1 MASSFHLVIA
11 FLLLHLLTW
20 TTTAAQDEP
29 ACNADDKATLLKIKA
44 ALGNPDV
51 LTFWT
56 PDSDCCRDHWYIVYC
71 NPNGRVSSLT
81 IVEHDDLSFSTR
93 VTGRIPD
100 EVADLPY
107 LEELRFDELPQL
119 KGPIPSGLAKL
130 RRLRILS
137 ITETQVSGTIPSSLS
152 KIKTLESLFLSDN
165 ALSDIIP
172 ASLASLPNL
181 NTLDL
186 SNNQISGPIPDVPGG
201 FPKLEYVYLSNNH
214 LIGFVPPSFLN
225 LNLRA
230 VSFSNNLHLAGD
242 VLPLFDASKQT
253 VNINISRNRF
263 SFDFGEAGIPTGITL
278 LDISHNQIH
287 GKIPAGIKRLEQS
300 PASVNFDV
308 SYNQLCGKVPGG
320 KWRKDLEGSSFSHN
334 LCLCG
339 AYDLPPCLK
348 HGDHPSQ

>member
-1 MASSFHLVIA
+1 MASSFHPLIA
-11 FLLLHLLTW
+11 FLLLLLTC

-71 NPNGRVSSLT
+71 NPNGRVSGLS
-81 IVEHDDLSFSTR
+81 IEEHDDLSYTTR

-107 LEELRFDELPQL
+107 LEELRFEELPQL

-130 RRLRILS
+130 RHLRILS
-137 ITETQVSGTIPSSLS
+137 ITETQVSGPIPSSLG
-152 KIKTLESLFLSDN
+152 KIKTLERLHLQYN

-172 ASLASLPNL
+172 ASLASLPSL
-181 NTLDL
+181 NILDL
-186 SNNQISGPIPDVPGG
+186 SNNRIAGPIPDVTGG

-225 LNLRA
+225 LNQLRA
-230 VSFSNNLHLAGD
+230 VYLSNNQFSGEALQ
-242 VLPLFDASKQT
+242 LFDASRPT
-253 VNINISRNRF
+253 SEINISRNSF
-263 SFDFGEAGIPTGITL
+263 WFDFGEAGIPTGITL
-278 LDISHNQIH
+278 LDISHNQIR
-287 GKIPAGIKRLEQS
+287 GKIPAGIKRLEQP